1 MRRRVIKQGHNTL
14 TITIPSK
21 WARQFNIKAG
31 DEIDLKE
38 KDNGLFISTEKRGEK
53 LYAEIDIS
61 GLDIPSIWKY
71 FMAVY
76 REGYD
81 EIRVKFNTEERYDSP
96 YKFFTSHAVDMSYSK
111 KTGNYTPFE
120 LIQQIT
126 NRFIGFEVI
135 EHHKEHCVI
144 KDMADISS
152 KEFDS
157 SLRRVFL
164 LIQQMSEELSE
175 AIKTNNTKILEH
187 THDIDINVD
196 KFHDF
201 CIRVLNKTGFKDVR
215 KSHLLFSTL
224 YLLEMIGDEF
234 KNLALHII
242 KDMDGKRLD
251 NLKQLG
257 EMIAEQFNRFYELFY
272 SFSKDKITE
281 MSKRDMEIYFYLPK
295 LYKKKPGKRSQL
307 SDDELEIFNHFRRIG
322 KYVNALVELRIEM
335 EY

>member
-196 KFHDF
+196 K
-201 CIRVLNKTGFKDVR
+201 
-215 KSHLLFSTL
+215 
-224 YLLEMIGDEF
+224 
-234 KNLALHII
+234 
-242 KDMDGKRLD
+242 
-251 NLKQLG
+251 
-257 EMIAEQFNRFYELFY
+257 
-272 SFSKDKITE
+272 
-281 MSKRDMEIYFYLPK
+281 
-295 LYKKKPGKRSQL
+295 
-307 SDDELEIFNHFRRIG
+307 
-322 KYVNALVELRIEM
+322 
-335 EY
+335 